1 VIGAGLAGLVAA
13 DELASA
19 GFEVTVLEARD
30 RVGGRTWS
38 RRLDNGATIEMGA
51 EFVLPGNTEVV
62 ALAERLGLGLWDKGM
77 RYGRREPRGGAPVEP
92 AALAAGVAEVGRA
105 LDGLTAAPTV
115 RELLDSLAID
125 PAAREAM
132 LARAEI
138 SSGAPA
144 DEVPATALETLAHV
158 DDQPAPSVGGGNQG
172 MSIGLGGDVR
182 LGDAVVSVEWGGSGA
197 ALTTAAGERVEAGA
211 CVVAVPAS
219 VISRIEFSPALP
231 ERKRAAHDAVH
242 YGHAAKLFVPL
253 AEAVPPSAVM
263 NVPERYWCWT
273 ATGEGG
279 APMPVVSCF
288 AGSPAG
294 LERLEVA
301 AGPGHWLESLAALR
315 PDLALAPDGAVLSTW
330 DDDPWIGAAY
340 SIAPDPEVTAT
351 LIEPV
356 GPLAFAGE
364 HTAAAYHALMEG
376 AVRSGRRAARQLLSS
391 VRPRR

>member
-19 GFEVTVLEARD
+19 GWEVTVLEARD

-38 RRLDNGATIEMGA
+38 LRLANGATIEMGA

-62 ALAERLGLGLWDKGM
+62 ALAERLGLELWEKGM
-77 RYGRREPRGGAPVEP
+77 RYGRRDPRDGVPVDP
-92 AALAAGVAEVGRA
+92 AALAAAVTDLGRA
-105 LDGLTAAPTV
+105 LGALDGAPTV

-138 SSGAPA
+138 SSAASA
-144 DEVPATALETLAHV
+144 DEVPATALATLAHV
-158 DDQPAPSVGGGNQG
+158 DDQPSPSIAVGNQG
-172 MSIGLGGDVR
+172 LSLALADDVR
-182 LGDAVVSVEWGGSGA
+182 LGDPVARVDWDEAAV
-197 ALTTAAGERVEAGA
+197 ALTTEGGHRAEADA

-231 ERKRAAHDAVH
+231 EQKRAAFNGVR

-253 AEAVPPSAVM
+253 AEPAEPSAVM
-263 NVPERYWCWT
+263 SVPERYWCWT
-273 ATGEGG
+273 ATGDGG
-279 APMPVVSCF
+279 SPMPVVSCF
-288 AGSPAG
+288 AGSAAA

-301 AGPGHWLESLAALR
+301 AGPGRWLESLAELR
-315 PDLALAPDGAVLSTW
+315 PDLALEPAGAVLSTW

-340 SIAPDPEVTAT
+340 SIAPTAEVTAA
-351 LIEPV
+351 LIEPL
-356 GPLAFAGE
+356 GRLAFAGE
-364 HTAAAYHALMEG
+364 HTAGEYHALMEG
-376 AVRSGRRAARQLLSS
+376 AIRSGRRAARLLRSS
-391 VRPRR
+391 